1 MSTSLRTGICLS
13 AAAFVLVGCGGGG
26 SNSPAADTPPSATNT
41 APRISSL
48 PAAQSMAQDSSS
60 ELVAFD
66 IADTESDPG
75 TVSVAITSSNPE
87 LLPPEAVQTFGNG
100 SSRSLLLTPMDGVGG
115 SSTITITATDS
126 AGLSSQQSM
135 EVAVTSKQQSFKDM
149 VATAFAKD
157 PEGEP
162 EETVGF
168 SWTDNPEE
176 DDTAFDKLTDE

>member
-1 MSTSLRTGICLS
+1 MSTSLRTGICLA

-26 SNSPAADTPPSATNT
+26 SNSPADAPPSAANT

-66 IADTESDPG
+66 VADTESDPG
-75 TVSVAITSSNPE
+75 TVSVAVTSSNPE
-87 LLPPEAVQTFGNG
+87 LLPPEAVQTLGNG
-100 SSRSLLLTPMDGVGG
+100 SSRSLLLTPMDGVEG

-135 EVAVTSKQQSFKDM
+135 EVAVTSMERSFKEM
-149 VATAFAKD
+149 VETAFAKD
-157 PEGEP
+157 SEGEP

-176 DDTAFDKLTDE
+176 DETAFDNLTGK

>member
-1 MSTSLRTGICLS
+1 MSTSLRTGICL
-13 AAAFVLVGCGGGG
+13 AAASFVLAGCGGGG
-26 SNSPAADTPPSATNT
+26 SDSPAADAPPSATNT
-41 APRISSL
+41 APKISSL

-75 TVSVAITSSNPE
+75 TVSVAVTSSNPE

-100 SSRSLLLTPMDGVGG
+100 SSRSLLLTPMGGVGG

-135 EVAVTSKQQSFKDM
+135 QVAVTSAQRSFREM
-149 VATAFAKD
+149 VGTAFAKD
-157 PEGEP
+157 IEGEP

-168 SWTDNPEE
+168 SWVDNPEE
-176 DDTAFDKLTDE
+176 DDTAFDELIGE